1 MGQGRGSCAVAE
13 ILTLILLLIES
24 RMFTRN
30 VFNFAL

>member
-1 MGQGRGSCAVAE
+1 MGQGRGSCVVAE

-30 VFNFAL
+30 FLNFAL